1 MTSEWHLGRRRCL
14 LVTSHWSRDLMTS
27 QALGGR
33 RADGF
38 RGSLAPALNLIYRPA
53 WPWETVPRGSV
64 WLFVEMIL
72 SVGCRW
78 LSFIFFGGGFLVIR
92 NVGCAWRQSFWVW
105 FIRLLKLNTRECRL
119 AETPRGTPFICGD
132 CRFLFFPGT
141 LTCSLRMTFI
151 KKWNAAQYYLK
162 QIHSDIQ
169 QMDVN
174 IHTRTRK
181 RTKTYTL

>member
-1 MTSEWHLGRRRCL
+1 MPSLRFQKNFPLLILLWHSPLLPPPRKTNWWRRTRSMTSEWHLGRRHCL
-14 LVTSHWSRDLMTS
+14 LVTSHWSRDFMTS

-78 LSFIFFGGGFLVIR
+78 LSFIFSEVVSLSLEMSGAHGVSLFGFDLFDCLSWTPG
-92 NVGCAWRQSFWVW
+92 NVG
-105 FIRLLKLNTRECRL
+105 L
-119 AETPRGTPFICGD
+119 
-132 CRFLFFPGT
+132 
-141 LTCSLRMTFI
+141 
-151 KKWNAAQYYLK
+151 
-162 QIHSDIQ
+162 
-169 QMDVN
+169 
-174 IHTRTRK
+174 RK
-181 RTKTYTL
+181 RREEPHSFAAIAGFCSSQELWLALLGWHL